1 MAYKTKY
8 TPQNPSK
15 YIGDINSILCR
26 SLWER
31 KFCKYLDTNKNIIK
45 WTFEGIKIPYLSP
58 IDGKPHNYIPDFL
71 VELKTKKGEVETMI
85 IEIKPK
91 KQTKAPDIGKKKKNT
106 FLQENMIYKVNEAK
120 WKSAIEFCKSKD
132 IKFKILTEEDL
143 F

>member
-8 TPQNPSK
+8 TPDNPTK

-31 KFCKYLDTNKNIIK
+31 RFCKYLDSNKNIVR
-45 WTFEGIKIPYLSP
+45 WSFEAVKIPYISP
-58 IDGKPHNYIPDFL
+58 MDSKLHFYIPDFL
-71 VELKTKKGEVETMI
+71 IEAKTKDGLVETML

-91 KQTKAPDIGKKKKNT
+91 KQTKQPENKRKHKKT
-106 FLQENMIYKVNEAK
+106 ILMENITYAINIAK
-120 WKSAIEFCKSKD
+120 WEAAKKYCKD
-132 IKFKILTEEDL
+132 NGILFKILTEEDL

>member
-8 TPQNPSK
+8 TPTNPTK
-15 YIGDINSILCR
+15 YIGNINSILCR

-31 KFCKYLDTNKNIIK
+31 KFCKYLDTNMNVVR
-45 WTFEGIKIPYLSP
+45 WSFEAVRVPYLSP
-58 IDGKPHNYIPDFL
+58 VDNKVHFYIPDFL
-71 VELKTKKGEVETMI
+71 IEVKKGNLVETLL

-91 KQTKAPDIGKKKKNT
+91 KQTRRPEANKKQKKT
-106 FLQENMIYKVNEAK
+106 ILMENLTYAVNIAK
-120 WKSAIEFCKSKD
+120 WKAAEKYCNENG

>member
-8 TPQNPSK
+8 TPENPSK
-15 YIGDINSILCR
+15 YIGENKTILCR

-31 KFCKYLDTNKNIIK
+31 KFCKYLDTNKNVIR
-45 WTFEGIKIPYLSP
+45 WAFEAMRIPYVSP
-58 IDGKPHNYIPDFL
+58 IDNKIHSYIPDFII
-71 VELKTKKGEVETMI
+71 ETKDKSGTIETTI

-91 KQTKAPDIGKKKKNT
+91 KQTKEPLMGKKKKRT
-106 FLQENMIYKVNEAK
+106 FLQESIIYRVNEAK
-120 WKSAIEFCKSKD
+120 WKSASIFCKDKN

>member
-8 TPQNPSK
+8 IPNNPTK
-15 YIGDINSILCR
+15 YIGNINSILCR

-31 KFCKYLDTNKNIIK
+31 KFCKYLDTNMNVVR
-45 WTFEGIKIPYLSP
+45 WSFEAVRVPYLSP
-58 IDGKPHNYIPDFL
+58 VDNKVHFYIPDFL
-71 VELKTKKGEVETMI
+71 IEVKKGNLVETLL

-91 KQTKAPDIGKKKKNT
+91 KQTKRPEANKKQKKT
-106 FLQENMIYKVNEAK
+106 ILMENLTYAVNIAK
-120 WKSAIEFCKSKD
+120 WKAAEKYCNENG

>member
-8 TPQNPSK
+8 TPINPTK

-31 KFCKYLDTNKNIIK
+31 KFCKYLDSNKNVIR
-45 WTFEGIKIPYLSP
+45 WSFEAVKIPYISP
-58 IDGKPHNYIPDFL
+58 VDNKVHSYIPDFIMEVKNKDDL
-71 VELKTKKGEVETMI
+71 VETLL

-91 KQTKAPDIGKKKKNT
+91 KQTKKP
-106 FLQENMIYKVNEAK
+106 QENKKHKKTILMENITYAVNIAK
-120 WKSAIEFCKSKD
+120 WKAAEKYCSQHGL
-132 IKFKILTEEDL
+132 KFKILTEEDL